1 MFSKANPYFSNFSCL
16 YQKHFLILCRFKK
29 KCVLQRINNFRMCY
43 FALYNYGMDELQG
56 NRVFYAT
63 FNSLY
68 LVSSNILLT
77 HRYYR
82 PDFHFI
88 YVHARVKSVQF
99 YITKN
104 LQEFLCSICISFSH
118 SREKEIGF
126 VLTDKL

>member
-1 MFSKANPYFSNFSCL
+1 M
-16 YQKHFLILCRFKK
+16 
-29 KCVLQRINNFRMCY
+29 
-43 FALYNYGMDELQG
+43 GMDELQG

-77 HRYYR
+77 HTGTT
-82 PDFHFI
+82 DLTSILFL
-88 YVHARVKSVQF
+88 YVRTRVKSVQF

-104 LQEFLCSICISFSH
+104 LQEFLCSICISFSQ

>member
-1 MFSKANPYFSNFSCL
+1 
-16 YQKHFLILCRFKK
+16 
-29 KCVLQRINNFRMCY
+29 MCY
-43 FALYNYGMDELQG
+43 FALYNNGMDELQG

-88 YVHARVKSVQF
+88 LYVRTRVKSVQF

-104 LQEFLCSICISFSH
+104 LQEFLCSICISFSQ

>member
-1 MFSKANPYFSNFSCL
+1 
-16 YQKHFLILCRFKK
+16 
-29 KCVLQRINNFRMCY
+29 MCY
-43 FALYNYGMDELQG
+43 FALYNNGMDELQG

-77 HRYYR
+77 HTGTT
-82 PDFHFI
+82 DLTSILFL
-88 YVHARVKSVQF
+88 YVRTRVKSVQF

-104 LQEFLCSICISFSH
+104 LQEFLCSICISFSQ

>member
-1 MFSKANPYFSNFSCL
+1 
-16 YQKHFLILCRFKK
+16 
-29 KCVLQRINNFRMCY
+29 
-43 FALYNYGMDELQG
+43 MDELQG

-77 HRYYR
+77 HTGTTDLTSILYL
-82 PDFHFI
+82 

-104 LQEFLCSICISFSH
+104 LQEFLCSICISFSQ